1 MDNSE
6 WMTRFI
12 SYTFHADQGT
22 DKSKRDCRGHV
33 RLFINAVLF
42 RFTLMKIL
50 CEILNENRLYWQQRF
65 FFFPQFKAEKNRGGE
80 ECFGCHEAIAG
91 ERRRQN
97 QSSSLGKFYIK
108 LSMAFLK
115 GLCHEDVPVLG
126 HNSALNSW
134 LSAFTPTQML
144 LWSYEE
150 DIKRIS
156 SRGTNHNNV
165 LVIFAHTALKLAK
178 VGPTFSSFNPC

>member
-6 WMTRFI
+6 WMTRFS

-22 DKSKRDCRGHV
+22 DNSKRDCRGLV

-42 RFTLMKIL
+42 RFICMKIV
-50 CEILNENRLYWQQRF
+50 CEIMYENRLYWQQGF
-65 FFFPQFKAEKNRGGE
+65 FSFLQFKVEKNRGGE
-80 ECFGCHEAIAG
+80 ECFGCHEAIVG

-97 QSSSLGKFYIK
+97 QSSSLGKFYLK

-115 GLCHEDVPVLG
+115 GLCQEDVAVLG

-134 LSAFTPTQML
+134 LSAFTPTQNAPL
-144 LWSYEE
+144 ELWRRYQ
-150 DIKRIS
+150 
-156 SRGTNHNNV
+156 TNFITRH
-165 LVIFAHTALKLAK
+165 
-178 VGPTFSSFNPC
+178 